1 MTKKDEILSK
11 RSSRRV
17 FGVEKGSDGGGWWGW
32 GSGEGWWDVRGGGG
46 GGSRTSFGIL
56 LGLCQQEPVPEEVTV
71 AEIKLDLLANG
82 GRLGIHDEQRE
93 ESVQVAA

>member
-1 MTKKDEILSK
+1 M
-11 RSSRRV
+11 
-17 FGVEKGSDGGGWWGW
+17 
-32 GSGEGWWDVRGGGG
+32 
-46 GGSRTSFGIL
+46 SRTSFGIL

-93 ESVQVAA
+93 ESVEVCGVSSCPLFLAWVV